1 LHTPFLI
8 IKGIFILKLY
18 LISLYCNKKIDKVTK
33 MLDIPIYNFSEAS
46 RYLKIA
52 NATLRSWILGRDY
65 PKGKTS
71 AFFEPLIEL
80 PETESRLLSFNNL
93 VEAYVLRSLR
103 HKHMVSMKDVRT
115 ALEYAFSD
123 FNIKRLLLN
132 QELRTAAGELFIE
145 RYGEL
150 INLSRS
156 GQLALKMAFE
166 NHLQRIEWKNELPAR
181 IYPFIDADSEK
192 IIAIDPSIQFGR
204 PILIKKCILTSII
217 VDRIDAGESPEY
229 IAKDYDINPSDVEL
243 AIRYEQAA

>member
-1 LHTPFLI
+1 M
-8 IKGIFILKLY
+8 
-18 LISLYCNKKIDKVTK
+18 IDEPV
-33 MLDIPIYNFSEAS
+33 YNFSEAAK
-46 RYLKIA
+46 YLRIPV
-52 NATLRSWILGRDY
+52 ATLRSWILGRDY
-65 PKGKTS
+65 PKGESS
-71 AFFEPLIEL
+71 AFFEPLIKFTEG
-80 PETESRLLSFNNL
+80 ESRLLSFNNL

-115 ALEYAFSD
+115 ALDFAFSG
-123 FNIKRLLLN
+123 FKINRLLLSP
-132 QELRTAAGELFIE
+132 ELRTAAGELFIE

-166 NHLQRIEWKNELPAR
+166 NHLQRIEWKNELPVR
-181 IYPFIDADSEK
+181 IYPFIDADTEK

-204 PILIKKCILTSII
+204 PILTRKCILTSSI

-229 IAKDYDINPSDVEL
+229 IAKDYDIDLSDVEM